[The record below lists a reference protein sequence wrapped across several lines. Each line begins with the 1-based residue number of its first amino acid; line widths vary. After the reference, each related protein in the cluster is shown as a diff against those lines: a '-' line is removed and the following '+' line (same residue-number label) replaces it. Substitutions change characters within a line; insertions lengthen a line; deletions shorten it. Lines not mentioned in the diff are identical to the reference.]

1 MSSCSAFARRV
12 GTADVVDA
20 MGRLHQHRCDLLD
33 LVSPMPCR
41 VLFGPAVRGGSAI
54 RRGHPE
60 RNAIHV
66 IRN

>member
-1 MSSCSAFARRV
+1 MSSLSELARRV

-33 LVSPMPCR
+33 LVSSTPGR
-41 VLFGPAVRGGSAI
+41 ALSGPAVRGGRAI

-60 RNAIHV
+60 GNAIHV